1 VQVSAMGPQE
11 HRLPAAPGLWRA
23 AGGGG
28 DRLPGV
34 EGLASPSSSPQ
45 PRGER
50 LHGRRLQGAAPAS
63 CQPSAQVPDP

>member
-1 VQVSAMGPQE
+1 MQVSAMGPQE

-28 DRLPGV
+28 DCLPGV